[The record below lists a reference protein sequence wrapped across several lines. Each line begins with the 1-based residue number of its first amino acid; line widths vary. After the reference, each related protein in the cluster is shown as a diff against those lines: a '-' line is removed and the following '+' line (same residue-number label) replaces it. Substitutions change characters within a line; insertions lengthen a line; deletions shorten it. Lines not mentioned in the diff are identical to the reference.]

1 MDTGRGARVPRPSGG
16 CCTALLLLLSLPLQ
30 AEVAQDALE
39 AELASRREA
48 ITSDPAFDAAT
59 RHAALARL
67 QEAQGLLETAA
78 RDRLEITRLAGE
90 RSAAP
95 TALAAL
101 AGDPAPA
108 APAPDG
114 VPGPDLTLEQLEM
127 AGFEAD
133 DLARAARTAMAE
145 ADRQLADLRSR
156 QPTIGTEIA
165 AAREAAAESAREVA
179 RLAAA
184 AQQVQGTGSEELLA
198 RARQVAAEARLA
210 LLEEQRNG
218 ADLREQWLAAQVSLA
233 AAESGRRDARA
244 QAIRDELARRRS
256 SEAANQS
263 RAWQATAV
271 GEDPRVA
278 ALVESSRE
286 LARNEGG
293 DGSVAQRIESART
306 ELATLERQIANFE
319 GDGQE
324 VRARLDGLGRTYA
337 AGMLVRQAIEQLP
350 SIEMHA
356 ANVERRRLAINDIQL
371 QSVALA
377 NELRRIERDGPGE
390 ALRLVSRQAAI
401 PAAERAAAVAK
412 VEELLEARKR
422 LLAPLLK
429 DMDQLQSA
437 LVELQVREQALLGAI
452 RDADRQLRSREPWV
466 RNGRRVTRADLPAAA
481 AALAALAAPSRWSGG
496 AAALREHARQRPWP
510 ALGTLAGIAVTAAV
524 GYALH
529 RRRRQIARDPTA
541 VPRMR
546 TPVAVLAAALA
557 NGAAWCALVML
568 AGGWLAAA
576 AQAPHLLH
584 ALGSGLVQV
593 SPGAFLS
600 GFIRSLFA
608 RHGGAAAANPALAAA
623 GHRFRLLAWQ
633 LLVVLALLVTSR
645 MLWSAGLAGVIEHG
659 ELGARLALLAMSLFA
674 GACVH
679 RMMLQRLRE
688 RTATMSGASGWR
700 LGRVHAVAASIPL
713 LFFLLLL
720 QGFTVGAFD
729 LARAL
734 IGTMLVLIIAGTLRM
749 LFLEPATEGASAR
762 ADWSSLREGRLDL
775 LHVLVVLGSL
785 AGLALIWRDVFRD
798 LLYLQNVV
806 LWTTETVEGLKTITV
821 ANLLSSIAAL
831 AATLIVFWA
840 LPLAFALERKDS
852 GHRGAGTRY
861 AAVTLVRYVVLLA
874 GLVAAFSALNIG
886 WSKLQWMAAGL
897 SVGLGF
903 GLQETAANFFSG
915 LTLLSERSIRV
926 GDTVTV
932 GDKTGIV
939 RRIKVRATTLEDFDG
954 REVVIP
960 NKELVTTQVTN
971 WTLNDTRRRLQLAVG
986 VAYGSDTALVV
997 SKLLEAAAGIPEV
1010 LPDPAPQ
1017 AVFEQFGD
1025 SVLQFRLYVWIAGP
1039 QHAMPVNHE
1048 LHMRIDALFRASGI
1062 AIDFPQRDIH
1072 LHPAGPFDVRLR
1084 TEPVSGPA

>member
-1 MDTGRGARVPRPSGG
+1 
-16 CCTALLLLLSLPLQ
+16 
-30 AEVAQDALE
+30 
-39 AELASRREA
+39 
-48 ITSDPAFDAAT
+48 
-59 RHAALARL
+59 
-67 QEAQGLLETAA
+67 
-78 RDRLEITRLAGE
+78 
-90 RSAAP
+90 
-95 TALAAL
+95 
-101 AGDPAPA
+101 
-108 APAPDG
+108 
-114 VPGPDLTLEQLEM
+114 
-127 AGFEAD
+127 
-133 DLARAARTAMAE
+133 
-145 ADRQLADLRSR
+145 
-156 QPTIGTEIA
+156 
-165 AAREAAAESAREVA
+165 VA

-218 ADLREQWLAAQVSLA
+218 ADLREQWLAAQVSRA
-233 AAESGRRDARA
+233 AAKSGRRDARVR
-244 QAIRDELARRRS
+244 AIRDELARRRS
-256 SEAANQS
+256 TEAASQS

-278 ALVESSRE
+278 DLVESSRE

-293 DGSVAQRIESART
+293 DGSVAQRIETART

-350 SIEMHA
+350 SIATHSLS
-356 ANVERRRLAINDIQL
+356 VERRRLAINDIHL

-377 NELRRIERDGPGE
+377 NELRRIKRDGAGE
-390 ALRLVSRQAAI
+390 ALRLVSRQASI
-401 PAAERAAAVAK
+401 PVAERAAAVAK

-437 LVELQVREQALLGAI
+437 LVELQVRERALLRAI

-481 AALAALAAPSRWSGG
+481 AALAVPSRWSGG

-510 ALGTLAGIAVTAAV
+510 ALWTLAGIAATVAV

-529 RRRRQIARDPTA
+529 RRRRQIARSPAA
-541 VPRMR
+541 VPRLR
-546 TPVAVLAAALA
+546 TPVAVLSAALV
-557 NGAAWCALVML
+557 NGAAWCALVLL
-568 AGGWLAAA
+568 AGGWLAAVP
-576 AQAPHLLH
+576 QAPHLLH

-608 RHGGAAAANPALAAA
+608 RHGGAADANPALAAA
-623 GHRFRLLAWQ
+623 SDRFRLLAWQ

-659 ELGARLALLAMSLFA
+659 ELGARLALLAMSLFS

-713 LFFLLLL
+713 LFFVLLL

-734 IGTMLVLIIAGTLRM
+734 IGTMLVLIIAGTVRM
-749 LFLEPATEGASAR
+749 LFLEPATAGASAR

-775 LHVLVVLGSL
+775 LHVLVVAGSL

-840 LPLAFALERKDS
+840 LPLVFALERKDS

-960 NKELVTTQVTN
+960 NKELVTTQATN

-997 SKLLEAAAGIPEV
+997 SKLLEAASGIPGV
-1010 LPDPAPQ
+1010 LTDPAPQ

-1025 SVLQFRLYVWIAGP
+1025 SVLQFRLYAGS
-1039 QHAMPVNHE
+1039 PV
-1048 LHMRIDALFRASGI
+1048 RRTRCRSTTCCTCASTPCSARAASRSTSRSATSISIRPVRSKSGCGPSRFRVQPRPARPARGRRSAARAAGRRRRRRGCPRRASRSPSHRRCASSGS
-1062 AIDFPQRDIH
+1062 AVRPGPRARSSS
-1072 LHPAGPFDVRLR
+1072 PARRP
-1084 TEPVSGPA
+1084 S